1 MLYQVTLMHLPLHLL
16 YESLCHRPVLPLP
29 STGRLVELLGD
40 LPATQRVEGDLLLL
54 VVVMGSHGGALE
66 A

>member
-1 MLYQVTLMHLPLHLL
+1 MHLPLHLL

-29 STGRLVELLGD
+29 PIPSTGRLVELLGD
-40 LPATQRVEGDLLLL
+40 LAATQRVEGDL